1 MTTVADITTQPA
13 SGLNHIDAL
22 LDTGPGWNWLAPTR
36 NTIYYTFSLAGGNAA
51 DIGTHITAAPTAFN
65 ATQQAA
71 AAAALAV
78 LTQITGIR
86 FEATTD
92 GSAADIHFADG
103 DVIGANIAGYCEWS
117 WSNSYTGSTVTRYS
131 ADAWVYLD
139 IANFAS
145 TNNAPTAG
153 TFGFEVLLH
162 ELGHAMGLK
171 HPFEGSVTLPA
182 AQDNT
187 ANTLMSYT
195 TSGGPYATYSPDDV
209 AALMWL
215 YGGDGLG
222 GSLGQ
227 GTPGLYLVGTSGG
240 DVLTG
245 GTGDDVFDAKG
256 GNDRLVGGAGTDTA
270 RYSGN
275 RSAYTITATA
285 GGFTVNG
292 PEGTDSLSSIE
303 LARFADTQVTLSD
316 TPPNSAPTG
325 GLAIGGAVQQQGA
338 LMVNST
344 LADAD
349 GLGPLSYR
357 WQTSADGSAWVD
369 LAGATSASLTLAEA
383 QVGLQLRVIGSYVDG
398 RGSLETSTSPATA
411 PVRNVNDAPTGT
423 LALVGAATQNQT
435 LSSSNTLADAD
446 GLGVIGYQWQRL
458 ANGGTWTPIAGA
470 TSSSLQPGSSE
481 VGQLLRLQAQW
492 IDGHGT
498 LETVVSAATA
508 AVLGSLTGTSGNDD
522 LAGSAYVDTLSGG
535 AGNDRL
541 TGGGGNDK
549 LIGGAGI
556 DTAVYA
562 LARTNYAITVGGPAN
577 GGAITVQARSGNEG
591 TDTLQQVERLAFA
604 DGSLAFDLDGHAGT
618 VAKLLGAVFGK
629 AGVAEPHYVRVGLDL
644 ADAGTSTADL
654 MQLALDTRLGPGFTA
669 EAEVSLLFRNLVGQ
683 APAPADLQYWT
694 GTLASGQY
702 TPVGLALMAAD
713 LVLNLVNVDFVG
725 LVQNGLGYG

>member
-22 LDTGPGWNWLAPTR
+22 LDSGPGWNWLAPTR
-36 NTIYYTFSLAGGNAA
+36 NTIYYTFSLAAGNAA
-51 DIGTHITAAPTAFN
+51 DVGSHITAAPTAFN

-71 AAAALAV
+71 AVAALAV

-86 FEATTD
+86 FVATTD

-117 WSNSYTGSTVTRYS
+117 WSYSYSGNTVTSYS

-240 DVLTG
+240 DVLAG

-275 RSAYTITATA
+275 RSAYTITASA
-285 GGFTVNG
+285 GGFTISG
-292 PEGTDSLSSIE
+292 PEGTDSLAGIE
-303 LARFADTQVTLSD
+303 LARFADTQLTLSD
-316 TPPNSAPTG
+316 QPPNSAPTG
-325 GLAIGGAVQQQGA
+325 SLSIGGMAQQQATLTVG
-338 LMVNST
+338 ST

-349 GLGPLSYR
+349 GMGPLSYR
-357 WQTSADGSAWVD
+357 WQASADGKAWVD
-369 LAGATSASLTLAEA
+369 LAGATSTSLTLTEA
-383 QVGLQLRVIGSYVDG
+383 QVGQRVRIIGSWVDG
-398 RGSLETSTSPATA
+398 RGSAESATSAATSP
-411 PVRNVNDAPTGT
+411 VLNVNDAPTGT
-423 LALVGAATQNQT
+423 LTLIGTATQNQALT
-435 LSSSNTLADAD
+435 GNQTLADPD
-446 GLGVIGYQWQRL
+446 GMGAIGYQWQSS
-458 ANGGTWTPIAGA
+458 ANGTGWTAIAGA
-470 TSSSLQPGSSE
+470 TSGSLQPGIDL

-492 IDGHGT
+492 TDGHGT

-508 AVLGSLTGTSGNDD
+508 AVLGSQTGTSGNDN
-522 LAGSAYVDTLSGG
+522 LAGSAYIDTLSGG

-541 TGGGGNDK
+541 NGGGGNDS
-549 LIGGAGI
+549 LIGGTGI
-556 DTAVYA
+556 DTAVYG
-562 LARTNYAITVGGPAN
+562 LARANYAITVGSPAS
-577 GGAITVQARSGNEG
+577 GGAITVLARSGGEG
-591 TDTLQQVERLAFA
+591 SDTLQQVERLSFA

-618 VAKLLGAVFGK
+618 VAKFLGAVFGK
-629 AGVAEPHYVRVGLDL
+629 TGVADPHYVSVGLGL
-644 ADAGTSTADL
+644 ADAGTSPADL

-683 APAPADLQYWT
+683 APTPADLQYWT

-702 TPVGLALMAAD
+702 TPVSLALMAAD
-713 LVLNLVNVDFVG
+713 LGLNLVNVDFVG
-725 LVQNGLGYG
+725 LVQNGLGYD